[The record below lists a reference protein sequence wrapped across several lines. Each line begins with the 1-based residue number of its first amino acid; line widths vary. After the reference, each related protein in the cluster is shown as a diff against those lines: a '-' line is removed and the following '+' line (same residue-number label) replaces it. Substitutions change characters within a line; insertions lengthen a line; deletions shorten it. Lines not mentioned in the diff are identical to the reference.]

1 MFLGREN
8 VLYLINTSK
17 VDLDKNIA
25 LEYLGNN
32 VSLYNK
38 LIREYV
44 YNYKTLDNEMIMYL
58 EKRDYKNLYHKIHDI
73 KGLSLYLGSKVLYEY
88 GSYLSKN
95 LIDYISDEEINI
107 TLLEEIKL
115 FIKYYKNYVNELEKS
130 L

>member
-44 YNYKTLDNEMIMYL
+44 NNYKTLDNDTTIIVHLINFFSE
-58 EKRDYKNLYHKIHDI
+58 EWHKWM
-73 KGLSLYLGSKVLYEY
+73 
-88 GSYLSKN
+88 
-95 LIDYISDEEINI
+95 
-107 TLLEEIKL
+107 
-115 FIKYYKNYVNELEKS
+115 
-130 L
+130 